1 MATPITE
8 FLAEATADTIRANNQ
23 YEVRCTSGFA
33 DIDAVMK
40 RAVMMGNNFTLPERG
55 QEYATVYYKG
65 YEMQNLVPTRLTM
78 QQEHTMTIKCDVNG
92 EYRRAFLAWQGKVI
106 NPDIEGGSL
115 FEGDRGVNEKSII
128 RVDLFDKDNKTVIET
143 IKFFNVRIK
152 QVGPV
157 TLTYEGGEV
166 ATFDVT
172 FGSIYWKIEDAKNGA
187 FTSQV

>member
-1 MATPITE
+1 
-8 FLAEATADTIRANNQ
+8 
-23 YEVRCTSGFA
+23 
-33 DIDAVMK
+33 MK

-157 TLTYEGGEV
+157 TLSYDGGEV

>member
-143 IKFFNVRIK
+143 IKFYNVRIK

-172 FGSIYWKIEDAKNGA
+172 FGSIYWKIEEAKNGA

>member
-143 IKFFNVRIK
+143 IKFYNVRIK

-157 TLTYEGGEV
+157 TLTYDGGEV

-172 FGSIYWKIEDAKNGA
+172 FGSIYWKIEEAKNGA

>member
-23 YEVRCTSGFA
+23 YEVRCTSGFS

-65 YEMQNLVPTRLTM
+65 YEMQNLVPTRMTM

-143 IKFFNVRIK
+143 IKFYNVRIK

-157 TLTYEGGEV
+157 TLTYDGGDV

-172 FGSIYWKIEDAKNGA
+172 FGSIYWKIEEAKNGA
-187 FTSQV
+187 FTDQV